1 MEEKAKI
8 NEELLEKAR
17 KQAYQKQL
25 ATCKDSVKFMRSLL
39 RAELETNE
47 KLNEIIANQK
57 QINIL
62 ITHIGTPAITN
73 YLMSMKE
80 NNEIIKG
87 INQEQT
93 SDIEKNN
100 KNVVE

>member
-1 MEEKAKI
+1 MEEKAKL
-8 NEELLEKAR
+8 NDEVLQKAI

-25 ATCKDSVKFMRSLL
+25 ATCKDSTKFMRSLL

-47 KLNEIIANQK
+47 KLNEIITNQK
-57 QINIL
+57 QINVL
-62 ITHIGTPAITN
+62 MTHIGTPALTN

-87 INQEQT
+87 LNQEPT

>member
-1 MEEKAKI
+1 MEEKAQI
-8 NEELLEKAR
+8 NEELLQKHI

-47 KLNEIIANQK
+47 MLENIITNQK

-62 ITHIGTPAITN
+62 LSNIGTPAITN

-80 NNEIIKG
+80 NNEIVKG
-87 INQEQT
+87 MTQEQNT
-93 SDIEKNN
+93 NVEKDNE
-100 KNVVE
+100 NVVE

>member
-1 MEEKAKI
+1 MEEKAKL
-8 NEELLEKAR
+8 NEEVLQKAI

-25 ATCKDSVKFMRSLL
+25 ATCKDSTKFMRSLL

-47 KLNEIIANQK
+47 KLNELITTQK
-57 QINIL
+57 QINNTL
-62 ITHIGTPAITN
+62 AHIGTPAITN

-80 NNEIIKG
+80 NNEIIKSLDP
-87 INQEQT
+87 EQN

>member
-1 MEEKAKI
+1 MEEKTKI
-8 NEELLEKAR
+8 NDEVLQKAI

-57 QINIL
+57 QINVL

-80 NNEIIKG
+80 NNEIIKSL
-87 INQEQT
+87 NPEND